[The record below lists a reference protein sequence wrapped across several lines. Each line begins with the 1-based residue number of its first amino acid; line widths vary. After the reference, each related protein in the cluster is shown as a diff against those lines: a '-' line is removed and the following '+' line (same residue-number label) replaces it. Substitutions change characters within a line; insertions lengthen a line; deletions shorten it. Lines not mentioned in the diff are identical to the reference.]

1 MLWTIAVILLV
12 LWALGMGSSYTGGGM
27 VHLLLVIAAI
37 VVVFQFMAGRRSVWT
52 GEHVD
57 DSMITTK
64 MKAAIFNDSTLKVDE
79 INVETLKGVVQ
90 L

>member
-1 MLWTIAVILLV
+1 
-12 LWALGMGSSYTGGGM
+12 
-27 VHLLLVIAAI
+27 
-37 VVVFQFMAGRRSVWT
+37 
-52 GEHVD
+52 
-57 DSMITTK
+57 MITTK